1 MSKPSTY
8 LYALISGV
16 LLGWLAQQFWSVGA
30 VQANRARDSLLSQNA
45 VRLQHL
51 KSTNNHVIPSI
62 VAKAPDNKQDELL
75 DLLSSGQIELAEQ
88 LYRES
93 WDNFSH
99 DLSFS
104 RAIAEKWLAAGHY
117 ESALT
122 FLYDQRLFVPFSQ
135 EADLLQLIYEIV
147 AIVENKLEQ
156 KQQLYAVISLYRL
169 LLNLHADHI
178 PYYLSLTYWLIES
191 GDFYSA
197 EQSLAGAMNDARYQ
211 EEVDQLIALIEQGAS
226 DTSVITVPINKIGE
240 HFVVPVIINN
250 AHTMELMIDT
260 GATMSVLKTSFV
272 EENMEDIF
280 FNAKPIS
287 MNTANGTI
295 DGKQLSIE
303 SFLLGQYELKDV
315 EVGAVPLPDFKYDGL
330 LGMNILNRFEF
341 FIDQEQ
347 QLLILKQ

>member
-45 VRLQHL
+45 ARLQLL
-51 KSTNNHVIPSI
+51 KSTNQKVVPSL
-62 VAKAPDNKQDELL
+62 VAKIPVDKKDELL
-75 DLLSSGQIELAEQ
+75 DILSSGQIELAEQ

-93 WDNFSH
+93 WDDFSH

-104 RAIAEKWLAAGHY
+104 RAIAEKWLAVGHH

-122 FLYDQRLFVPFSQ
+122 LLYDQRLFIPFSQ
-135 EADLLQLIYEIV
+135 EAELLQLIYG
-147 AIVENKLEQ
+147 IVEITETKLVQ
-156 KQQLYAVISLYRL
+156 KQQLSAVIGLYRL
-169 LLNLHADHI
+169 LLNLHADHT
-178 PYYLSLTYWLIES
+178 PYYLSLTYWLLES

-211 EEVDQLIALIEQGAS
+211 EEVDQFIALIEQGDS
-226 DTSVITVPINKIGE
+226 ESSVMTVPISKIGE
-240 HFVVPVIINN
+240 HFVVPVVINN
-250 AHTMELMIDT
+250 THTMELMIDT

-272 EENMEDIF
+272 ENNMGDLF
-280 FNAKPIS
+280 FNAEPLT
-287 MNTANGTI
+287 MNTANGTV
-295 DGKQLSIE
+295 DGKQITIE
-303 SFLLGQYELKDV
+303 SFILGQHELTDI
-315 EVGAVPLPDFKYDGL
+315 EVGAVPLPDFRYDGL

-347 QLLILKQ
+347 QLLILK